1 MSNWM
6 IINDDIF
13 SLISHCFVTDSD
25 KIEPRPLTIGSH
37 LRFLQHKIWRHFHL
51 SDLATFGTSSPHK
64 EIPINDKVTP
74 LSSTIFNGA
83 SPSNWK
89 MMMLSTQKQSQ
100 QQVENFHFSIWPAAR
115 NLNHHTDWSVFE
127 SSQQFAHMLNF
138 CQNCFSNRLIYA
150 LLNFYDSSIL
160 EQKGNMRVVNAWTW
174 LKRPI
179 QKSCLQQR
187 KWQLN
192 DFNPY
197 FSCWKYEHNHDNW
210 WPKSREK
217 FKRITHFMT

>member
-1 MSNWM
+1 M

-37 LRFLQHKIWRHFHL
+37 FRFLQHKIWRHFHL

-89 MMMLSTQKQSQ
+89 MMMLSKTHTLCQKTTFGPNIPFLVPLLVKIRIDFWHEKSLIRVTYFLGFW
-100 QQVENFHFSIWPAAR
+100 VE
-115 NLNHHTDWSVFE
+115 
-127 SSQQFAHMLNF
+127 F
-138 CQNCFSNRLIYA
+138 CRY
-150 LLNFYDSSIL
+150 
-160 EQKGNMRVVNAWTW
+160 
-174 LKRPI
+174 
-179 QKSCLQQR
+179 QKSTFW
-187 KWQLN
+187 KWAKIGFL
-192 DFNPY
+192 P
-197 FSCWKYEHNHDNW
+197 
-210 WPKSREK
+210 
-217 FKRITHFMT
+217 

>member
-13 SLISHCFVTDSD
+13 SLISQRFVTDSD

-37 LRFLQHKIWRHFHL
+37 FRFLQHKIWRHFHL

-127 SSQQFAHMLNF
+127 SSNATVCTHVE
-138 CQNCFSNRLIYA
+138 
-150 LLNFYDSSIL
+150 LLSKLFFKQTNLCPFEL
-160 EQKGNMRVVNAWTW
+160 LW
-174 LKRPI
+174 LLYTRA
-179 QKSCLQQR
+179 
-187 KWQLN
+187 
-192 DFNPY
+192 
-197 FSCWKYEHNHDNW
+197 EG
-210 WPKSREK
+210 
-217 FKRITHFMT
+217 